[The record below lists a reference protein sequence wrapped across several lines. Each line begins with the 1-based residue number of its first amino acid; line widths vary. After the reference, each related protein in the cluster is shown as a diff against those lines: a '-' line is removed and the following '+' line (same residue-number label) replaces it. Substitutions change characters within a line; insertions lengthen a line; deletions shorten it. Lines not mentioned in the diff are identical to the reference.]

1 MNLSILEERL
11 KKYNITYFD
20 IENEIKKINK
30 EFKKYAIFIYCSQME
45 NLGTENSDFDV
56 YVIFDDNIEVLKKVE
71 FLLNN
76 VAFDVE
82 FISEKNINSLI
93 NLIENDNIIDLF
105 DAKLLTRILKSE
117 LIYNPLYGN
126 TIKSLLNINK
136 ILVSAKKMYEISI
149 HSIKDDFVDF
159 YNSGDYE
166 TALVLVRELVF
177 ESIGLLN
184 LNNGNYNFKPK
195 WYNRIFLKNNGYK
208 EDLLTRYLELY
219 LYPNF
224 EQRDTKKY
232 IDQLLC
238 LAQDIYNYNYFD

>member
-1 MNLSILEERL
+1 
-11 KKYNITYFD
+11 
-20 IENEIKKINK
+20 
-30 EFKKYAIFIYCSQME
+30 
-45 NLGTENSDFDV
+45 
-56 YVIFDDNIEVLKKVE
+56 
-71 FLLNN
+71 
-76 VAFDVE
+76 
-82 FISEKNINSLI
+82 
-93 NLIENDNIIDLF
+93 
-105 DAKLLTRILKSE
+105 
-117 LIYNPLYGN
+117 
-126 TIKSLLNINK
+126 
-136 ILVSAKKMYEISI
+136 MYEISI

>member
-1 MNLSILEERL
+1 
-11 KKYNITYFD
+11 
-20 IENEIKKINK
+20 
-30 EFKKYAIFIYCSQME
+30 ME

-136 ILVSAKKMYEISI
+136 ILVSAKKCMKYQFIRLKMILSIFITLEIM
-149 HSIKDDFVDF
+149 K
-159 YNSGDYE
+159 
-166 TALVLVRELVF
+166 
-177 ESIGLLN
+177 
-184 LNNGNYNFKPK
+184 
-195 WYNRIFLKNNGYK
+195 
-208 EDLLTRYLELY
+208 
-219 LYPNF
+219 
-224 EQRDTKKY
+224 
-232 IDQLLC
+232 QL
-238 LAQDIYNYNYFD
+238 